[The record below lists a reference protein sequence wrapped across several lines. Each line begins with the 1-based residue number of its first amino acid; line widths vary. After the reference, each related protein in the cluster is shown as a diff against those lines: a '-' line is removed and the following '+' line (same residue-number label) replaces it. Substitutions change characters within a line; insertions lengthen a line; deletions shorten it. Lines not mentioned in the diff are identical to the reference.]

1 MTGHSQLEGSDDS
14 IFNQLVER
22 LMMGDAKAAEE
33 VVRDYE
39 PEIRRIVRS
48 RLRDPK
54 LRRVVD
60 SMDICQSVFGR
71 FFVLANLGRF
81 ELNSPHDLV
90 KLLTRMAT
98 NKVIDKHRTDI
109 SQRNLIEQKA
119 RDFDQKNGD
128 SDSPGSGMEFQELL
142 DKARGKMSESELV
155 VSTLR
160 SQGLSWVEVSR
171 ELNESPQALRKR
183 LERACARIIDDLG
196 IE

>member
-1 MTGHSQLEGSDDS
+1 MASLLQ
-14 IFNQLVER
+14 
-22 LMMGDAKAAEE
+22 GDPHAAEE

-48 RLRDPK
+48 RLRDPN

-81 ELNSPHDLV
+81 ELNSPNDLV

-98 NKVIDKHRTDI
+98 NKVIDKHRSEN
-109 SQRNLIEQKA
+109 SQRSLVEKRAESRINSGHRFDGKLQSPESNL
-119 RDFDQKNGD
+119 
-128 SDSPGSGMEFQELL
+128 EFQELL
-142 DKARGKMSESELV
+142 ELAKNRLTESELA
-155 VSTLR
+155 VSSLR
-160 SQGLSWVEVSR
+160 GQGLTWVEVSR
-171 ELNESPQALRKR
+171 ELGESPQALRKR
-183 LERACARIIDDLG
+183 LERACARVTDELG